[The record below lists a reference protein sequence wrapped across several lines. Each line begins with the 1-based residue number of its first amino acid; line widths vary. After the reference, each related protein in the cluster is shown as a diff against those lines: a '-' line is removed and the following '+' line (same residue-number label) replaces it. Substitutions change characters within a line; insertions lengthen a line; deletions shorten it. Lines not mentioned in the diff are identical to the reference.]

1 MLPSSNSN
9 NSANY
14 SLVTDFTPYP
24 EPMLALVAPGQGAQT
39 PGFLTPWLE
48 LPRARE
54 LFTWWS
60 AVANIDLIHLGT
72 KADSEEIKD
81 TANAQP
87 LLVSAGLFGALS
99 LFPHPSDAFGKVGVV
114 AGHSVGE
121 FTAAAGARAITA
133 ESAMVLVKERGAA
146 MAEASTRAKTGMSAI
161 LGGERESVLQAIAAH
176 NLVAANENGAGQIV
190 AAGLL
195 SDLQALEGAPPEGAR
210 IRALAVAGAFH
221 TPYMESAREH
231 LVKLAGQVSVRDPR
245 TRVLSNADG
254 AVIHSGR
261 EILHRMV
268 TQISAPVRWD
278 LCMQTLGEL
287 GVTAVI
293 EVPPAGTLVGLIK
306 RALPNVET
314 LALKTPD
321 DIPAALDIIARH
333 GFPSELSDQ
342 PTWRMIVAPFS
353 GHFADHGIEVGAEV
367 RAGTVLGTV
376 ANRRESVNLTTD
388 HDGTLI
394 EFMVEDGDPVSPGQP
409 IARLHPLG
417 HGAH

>member
-1 MLPSSNSN
+1 M
-9 NSANY
+9 NY
-14 SLVTDFTPYP
+14 CLVTDFTPYP
-24 EPMLALVAPGQGAQT
+24 EAMLALVAPGQGAQT

-48 LPRARE
+48 LPRAKE
-54 LFTWWS
+54 LLTWWS
-60 AVANIDLIHLGT
+60 AVANLDLVRLGT
-72 KADSEEIKD
+72 VADSEEIKD

-87 LLVSAGLFGALS
+87 LLVSAGLLGALS

-133 ESAMVLVKERGAA
+133 ESAMVLVRERGIA
-146 MAEASTRAKTGMSAI
+146 MAQASARAETGMSAI
-161 LGGERESVLQAIAAH
+161 LGGERESVLAAITKH
-176 NLVAANENGAGQIV
+176 SLFAANENGAGQIV

-195 SDLQALEGAPPEGAR
+195 ANLQALEAAPPEGAR
-210 IRALAVAGAFH
+210 VRSLAVAGAFH
-221 TPYMESAREH
+221 TSYMESAREH
-231 LVKLAGQVSVRDPR
+231 LAQLAQSVSVRDPR
-245 TRVLSNADG
+245 TKVLSNSDG
-254 AVIHSGR
+254 SVIHAGR
-261 EILHRMV
+261 ELLNRMV
-268 TQISAPVRWD
+268 TQIAAPVRWD
-278 LCMQTLGEL
+278 LCMKTLGEL

-306 RALPNVET
+306 RALPGVET
-314 LALKTPD
+314 LALKTPE
-321 DIPAALDIIARH
+321 DIPAAMDIIARH
-333 GFPSELSDQ
+333 GFPSEISDQ

-353 GHFADHGIEVGAEV
+353 GHFTHHGVEVGDEV
-367 RAGTVLGTV
+367 TAGTIVGTI
-376 ANRRESVNLTTD
+376 ANRRESAELATE

>member
-1 MLPSSNSN
+1 
-9 NSANY
+9 
-14 SLVTDFTPYP
+14 
-24 EPMLALVAPGQGAQT
+24 MLALVAPGQGAQT
-39 PGFLTPWLE
+39 PGFLSSWLE
-48 LPRARE
+48 LPRAKD
-54 LFTWWS
+54 LLTWWS
-60 AVANIDLIHLGT
+60 AVAGVDLIHLGT
-72 KADSEEIKD
+72 TADSEEIKD

-87 LLVSAGLFGALS
+87 LLVSAGLLGALA

-133 ESAMVLVKERGAA
+133 ESAMVLVRERGLA
-146 MAEASTRAKTGMSAI
+146 MAAASAKAQTGMSAI
-161 LGGERESVLQAIAAH
+161 LGGERDVVLDAISSH
-176 NLVAANENGAGQIV
+176 HLIAANENGAGQIV

-195 SDLQALEGAPPEGAR
+195 TDLKALEEHPPEGAR
-210 IRALAVAGAFH
+210 VRALAVAGAFH
-221 TPYMESAREH
+221 TSYMESAKARLES
-231 LVKLAGQVSVRDPR
+231 LAHSVSVRDPR
-245 TRVLSNADG
+245 TKVLSNVDG
-254 AVIHSGR
+254 SVVHSGR
-261 EILHRMV
+261 EILNRMV
-268 TQISAPVRWD
+268 NQISSPVRWD
-278 LCMQTLGEL
+278 LCMKTLGEL

-306 RALPNVET
+306 RALPGVET
-314 LALKTPD
+314 LALKSPE
-321 DIPAALDIIARH
+321 DIPAAMDLIARH

-353 GHFADHGIEVGAEV
+353 GHFTHHGVEVGDEIS
-367 RAGTVLGTV
+367 AGEIIGTI
-376 ANRRESVNLTTD
+376 ANRRESAELKAD